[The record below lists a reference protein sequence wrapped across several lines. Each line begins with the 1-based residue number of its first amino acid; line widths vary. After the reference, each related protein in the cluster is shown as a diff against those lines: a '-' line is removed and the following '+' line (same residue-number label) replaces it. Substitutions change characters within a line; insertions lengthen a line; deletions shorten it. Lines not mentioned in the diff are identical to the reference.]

1 MHRKIISI
9 VFLLIFT
16 GICGASAQTK
26 CDSVDDIWQTLS
38 VIRDIEVDEKRH
50 RYTENIEALGTLA
63 NHIFLPVLISSE
75 FKRSFP
81 QANENLFSYVA
92 RIRQAVAGANAGH
105 HSFTLQ
111 TLSGLTSESFA
122 ESILVLQNYLGC
134 AFGQSTE
141 KTNPFLAKN
150 SIAQPN
156 LLTES
161 GEGNY
166 DKSTSQSSKVADLEK
181 DMVSQKGVVGRNI
194 LDDPALVLKL
204 LLFAIF
210 TIVVAVLTV
219 RFLVKRR
226 LQYIQRQERHI
237 CNKFAQLNLR
247 GKVLAATI
255 LDITMNG
262 MKIQHFG
269 SLKRKRT
276 LRIGIDGEQYKI
288 QVKWLNTSFAGVQ
301 FKRPISAETLQLLL
315 RTTSSHDPILADE
328 MQKAS

>member
-1 MHRKIISI
+1 MRIKIISI
-9 VFLLIFT
+9 AFLLIFT
-16 GICGASAQTK
+16 GIYGASAQTS
-26 CDSVDDIWQTLS
+26 CDSVDDIWQTFS

-50 RYTENIEALGTLA
+50 RYTENIEDLGTLT

-111 TLSGLTSESFA
+111 TLSGLTSGSFA
-122 ESILVLQNYLGC
+122 ESILALQNYLGC

-141 KTNPFLAKN
+141 ETNPFLAKN
-150 SIAQPN
+150 SIIQGSQLAEN
-156 LLTES
+156 D
-161 GEGNY
+161 GVNY
-166 DKSTSQSSKVADLEK
+166 DQLASHSFKAPDFEK
-181 DMVSQKGVVGRNI
+181 NVVSQQGAAGSNI

-204 LLFAIF
+204 LVFTIF
-210 TIVVAVLTV
+210 TIIVVVLTV
-219 RFLVKRR
+219 RLLVKRR
-226 LQYIQRQERHI
+226 LQYIQRQERHV
-237 CNKFAQLNLR
+237 CNKFAQLNMG
-247 GKVLAATI
+247 GKLYAARI

-269 SLKRKRT
+269 TLKRKRT
-276 LRIGIDGEQYKI
+276 LRVRIDGKQYRI
-288 QVKWLNTSFAGVQ
+288 QVKWLNSSFSGVQ

-315 RTTSSHDPILADE
+315 RTTSSQDLILADE